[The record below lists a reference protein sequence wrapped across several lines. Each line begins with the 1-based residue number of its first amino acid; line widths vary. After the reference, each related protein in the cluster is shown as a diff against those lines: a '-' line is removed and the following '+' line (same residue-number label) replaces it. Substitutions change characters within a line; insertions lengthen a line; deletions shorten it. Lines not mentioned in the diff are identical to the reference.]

1 MNSKSRS
8 ILATTLVAAAASAG
22 AMTASAQTID
32 GLTSVQVTGNV
43 KSVDALTRTV
53 TVLDAQGGPEAFK
66 VGSNVPDLDKLK
78 AGTKVTGTVQRP
90 VHLIVLDASASLPTQ
105 AQVGERI
112 VASVIDV
119 DSQRGL
125 VRLKDMQGSELLVQ
139 ASAPAAVSAL
149 RSGARVLI
157 DLPNPNP
164 NANAMNAAAPLR

>member
-1 MNSKSRS
+1 
-8 ILATTLVAAAASAG
+8 
-22 AMTASAQTID
+22 
-32 GLTSVQVTGNV
+32 
-43 KSVDALTRTV
+43 
-53 TVLDAQGGPEAFK
+53 
-66 VGSNVPDLDKLK
+66 
-78 AGTKVTGTVQRP
+78 VTGTVQRP